1 MANIRTRRL
10 RRWEIGCGL
19 TAAAL
24 GTALHFACR
33 WGGESRLLAVFAAA
47 NGSVWEQMKVLF
59 FPLFLMA
66 LVEMVVFAQ
75 RYRNILAVKFVSVL
89 FGVLLLPLLYYAYT
103 GVWGGAGCGRTRPS
117 STSAPPPPN
126 ISAAACWSGD
136 GWRAAAGRWRGSSG
150 CGGWPSSSSISAAGR
165 RRWPSFRS
173 RRRGDS
179 GPRGRAGRGIF
190 PCPAIFLRFF
200 PFGRVNLAEF
210 R

>member
-103 GVWGGAGCGRTRPS
+103 GVWGRSWVWADAAVFYLC
-117 STSAPPPPN
+117 
-126 ISAAACWSGD
+126 AAASQYLSCRLLERGRLEGGGGQVAGLFGLWGLAFLFVYLSC
-136 GWRAAAGRWRGSSG
+136 RPPALAIFQVPAAGG
-150 CGGWPSSSSISAAGR
+150 
-165 RRWPSFRS
+165 F
-173 RRRGDS
+173 
-179 GPRGRAGRGIF
+179 GP
-190 PCPAIFLRFF
+190 
-200 PFGRVNLAEF
+200 
-210 R
+210 